1 MKQRVLTLAVV
12 VLCFVGTAVRG
23 GAAGNSA
30 VQDWS
35 KDFRLMFVSQDS
47 VTSAR
52 TNKTWTTI
60 MVDRKG
66 KPISSK
72 SVTLSGNS
80 DFQEIARVIPWY
92 SDVKIVLI
100 KEFEIRA
107 RPPWYENTFE
117 DVAIR
122 AEFLKVT
129 LDPGD
134 VLLVFP
140 RKEF

>member
-1 MKQRVLTLAVV
+1 
-12 VLCFVGTAVRG
+12 
-23 GAAGNSA
+23 
-30 VQDWS
+30 
-35 KDFRLMFVSQDS
+35 MFVSQDS
-47 VTSAR
+47 ITSAR
-52 TNKTWTTI
+52 TNKTWTAI

-66 KPISSK
+66 KPISST

-80 DFQEIARVIPWY
+80 DFQEIARVIPSY
-92 SDVKIVLI
+92 SDKKIVLI
-100 KEFEIRA
+100 KKSEIRS
-107 RPPWYENTFE
+107 RPPWYEDTFE

-134 VLLVFP
+134 VVLVFP